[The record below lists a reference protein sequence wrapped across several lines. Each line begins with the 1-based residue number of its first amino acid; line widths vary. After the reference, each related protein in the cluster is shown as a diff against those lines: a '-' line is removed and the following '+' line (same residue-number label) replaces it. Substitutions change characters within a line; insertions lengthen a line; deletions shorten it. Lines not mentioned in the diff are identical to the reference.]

1 VKKLQFQ
8 VTKSDITRYADVSQ
22 DRNPIHLDEKYAK
35 GAGFSGKIAHGMLTM
50 AKVISVVSNE
60 LLKPSQFIKSY
71 EFSFLAPVYV
81 DEVITMRVV
90 IKGNQYYIDGTCNG
104 KLVVKG
110 IVSL

>member
-8 VTKSDITRYADVSQ
+8 VTESDIERYADVSQ

-35 GAGFSGKIAHGMLTM
+35 EAGFSGKISHGMLTM

-71 EFSFLAPVYV
+71 EFTFLAPVYV

-90 IKGNQYYIDGTCNG
+90 TEGSQYHIDGTCRG
-104 KLVVKG
+104 ELVVKG
-110 IVSL
+110 IISV

>member
-8 VTKSDITRYADVSQ
+8 VTESDIERYADVSQ

-35 GAGFSGKIAHGMLTM
+35 EAGFSGKISHGMLTM

-90 IKGNQYYIDGTCNG
+90 IKGSQYYIDGTCCGN
-104 KLVVKG
+104 LVVKG